1 MTVVNGTRVAQ
12 EVAADVDRD
21 FEILTSSLQNNTDI
35 GVKLY
40 EENYNTS
47 CCSETC
53 RRHSV
58 RYNYDECFNATTECN
73 GTATNAS
80 YYHATDD
87 PAHLPE
93 LEFNQ
98 FFGDNVNFSFSSIH
112 VPLPVNKLG

>member
-1 MTVVNGTRVAQ
+1 MGPVLLRRLLPKSIETLH
-12 EVAADVDRD
+12 
-21 FEILTSSLQNNTDI
+21 EIITSSLQNNTDV
-35 GVKLY
+35 GVKFY

-47 CCSETC
+47 CSETC

-58 RYNYDECFNATTECN
+58 HYNNNECFNATSVCN

-87 PAHLPE
+87 PSQLPE

-98 FFGDNVNFSFSSIH
+98 FLGDFVNFSHSSIH
-112 VPLPVNKLG
+112 VPLLVNKLG